1 MTAPRLVTAA
11 GGRLRP
17 LWEILDNLPPL
28 PEPIARPQTRF
39 GGHKGNRKSPTR
51 LAIEAM
57 APGDHLRIES
67 MTPAQLSSTW
77 WWIRREFP
85 DRKYSAR
92 WNDGGSSV
100 WRLS

>member
-1 MTAPRLVTAA
+1 MRPVLVTGAS
-11 GGRLRP
+11 GRLRP
-17 LWEILDNLPPL
+17 LWEILDDLPAL
-28 PEPIARPQTRF
+28 PESVARPAVRF

-57 APGDHLRIES
+57 TPGQQLRVEGT
-67 MTPAQLSSTW
+67 TPAQLSSTW
-77 WWIRREFP
+77 WWIRREFH

-92 WNDGGSSV
+92 WNDGGSTV